1 MNPIFFYKTVS
12 ANSLASMECTQYA
25 LVTASTYEFV
35 FVFKKGDFACGDGD
49 RKVFQCIREDEGLC
63 YKTNPN
69 TDI

>member
-1 MNPIFFYKTVS
+1 
-12 ANSLASMECTQYA
+12 MECTQYA